1 VVGSRNLVSG
11 VNVNQMTQRLNAEG
25 DQEFALDGINITAN
39 ITKGQLGGYVS
50 AREDIISSPLADV
63 RKMIASVVK
72 EVNLV
77 HQAGFGL
84 DGSTGNDFFSGLQ
97 VSNKDFSAGADIT
110 AASITNLSQVTLDEY
125 NITFDAGNNYFVH
138 NAQNGALVT
147 SGAFSSGNPIAFDGM
162 QVTISG
168 AVTASDRFFVS
179 PLTDAVRNLST
190 NVSDYRKIAAASTAA
205 GVPGDGTNAMAIGS
219 LTDSTTTD
227 LGDSFNNFYRTIVSY
242 TGTASRAASDSL
254 AFENNLSD
262 ELNKRRDAVSG
273 VSLDEEAINLLRFQ
287 RSFEAGARMIKVTDE
302 LMQTIMNL

>member
-1 VVGSRNLVSG
+1 
-11 VNVNQMTQRLNAEG
+11 
-25 DQEFALDGINITAN
+25 
-39 ITKGQLGGYVS
+39 
-50 AREDIISSPLADV
+50 
-63 RKMIASVVK
+63 
-72 EVNLV
+72 
-77 HQAGFGL
+77 
-84 DGSTGNDFFSGLQ
+84 
-97 VSNKDFSAGADIT
+97 
-110 AASITNLSQVTLDEY
+110 
-125 NITFDAGNNYFVH
+125 
-138 NAQNGALVT
+138 
-147 SGAFSSGNPIAFDGM
+147 M

-179 PLTDAVRNLST
+179 PLTDAVRNLNT
-190 NVSDYRKIAAASTAA
+190 NVSDYRKIAASTAA
-205 GVPGDGTNAMAIGS
+205 GLPGDGTNAMAIGS